1 MHWSPPPSTPLI
13 EGRLLR
19 RYKRFMADIEL
30 ADGTVVTAHCA
41 NTGSMKGCRPEGA
54 PVLISPATDPKRK
67 LKYTWEL
74 VNINGTWV
82 GINTARPNRIVEAA
96 IEDGT
101 ITELT
106 PFDTLKREVKYGTN
120 SRIDILLTH
129 DGVKTYVEVKNTT
142 LAEDGLA
149 RFPDSVSERGTKHMR
164 ELARVVQQGHRAA
177 VVFLVHRD
185 DCTAFA
191 PADEID
197 PEYGKA
203 LRAAA
208 RAGVMVLPYR
218 AQCGADGVTVQNRLP
233 ARL

>member
-1 MHWSPPPSTPLI
+1 MTMHWPTPLI
-13 EGRLLR
+13 EGKLLR

-30 ADGTVVTAHCA
+30 ADGSVVTAHCA

-54 PVLISPATDPKRK
+54 PVLISPASDPKRK

-74 VNINGTWV
+74 VNIDGTWV

-101 ITELT
+101 ITELN
-106 PFDTLKREVKYGTN
+106 PFDHLKREVKYGTN

-129 DGVKTYVEVKNTT
+129 NDVKTYVEVKNTT

-164 ELARVVQQGHRAA
+164 ELAQVVKQGHRAA

-185 DCTAFA
+185 DCSAFA
-191 PADEID
+191 PADDID

-208 RAGVMVLPYR
+208 KAGVMVLPYR
-218 AQCGADGVTVQNRLP
+218 ARCSADGVQVLNRLP